1 MKGHLYKFEKI
12 VFGATPAAVIFAHK
26 NNLPIIFIK
35 QKAPFFF
42 DSATPDCPKLEAYK
56 KMLYILSLSDKVPFY
71 NNVGFAKIDGN
82 TLSLTTKDSRL
93 AKVNFEQAIIF
104 DEEGLNGVDPP
115 VIPESPQY
123 QVLDW
128 FNVRSGMCHAHTQ
141 VETGSDFI
149 KWVYFYASDR
159 IDGNHNKK
167 DLVAVST
174 MTEEQLRDIEYSE
187 IYAKFKILKLM
198 KDAGISGAKNGTSP
212 TGQAKFC
219 PLKIESA
226 HREVRKLTR
235 PHHQDNDYLKFNY
248 EECDIE
254 EWNKASKI

>member
-1 MKGHLYKFEKI
+1 MKNHLYKFEKI
-12 VFGATPAAVIFAHK
+12 VFGATPEAVIFAHK

-42 DSATPDCPKLEAYK
+42 DSVAPDLPKLEAYK
-56 KMLYILSLSDKVPFY
+56 KMLYILSLSGKVPFY
-71 NNVGFAKIDGN
+71 DNVGFAKIDGN

-104 DEEGLNGVDPP
+104 DEEELNGIDPP
-115 VIPESPQY
+115 AIPESPQY

-128 FNVRSGMCHAHTQ
+128 FSVRSGMCHARTQ
-141 VETGSDFI
+141 IETDSDFI
-149 KWVYFYASDR
+149 KQVYFYLSDR

-212 TGQAKFC
+212 SGQARFC

-226 HREVRKLTR
+226 HREIRKLTR
-235 PHHQDNDYLKFNY
+235 PRHQDNDYLKFNY
-248 EECDIE
+248 EKCDTE